1 MVRKKKWVLLVAVLV
16 TTLSLAGCLGV
27 GRYRLQI
34 GVVPEGSGV
43 VERSPNQK
51 NYEKNKVVSL
61 KAVPATGFRFSKW
74 EGDLTGT
81 DPSESVVMSK
91 DLTIKAVFAPIDELT
106 LEVRPNPEGAGE
118 IRISPDQPS
127 YQYGDIVE
135 LEAIPAPSWGFT
147 NWTGLDEQGPI
158 ATVEITEDLV
168 IEANFEIVT
177 EAYVEGYVTD
187 AQAGPAISGAEVV
200 FSGQSATTTNA
211 DGYFHL
217 IVPAGQLGD
226 ILVSRPDG
234 GATRIQGVNVEAGET
249 ATYGQVPVRRSFHPG
264 WSATPPTVEVN
275 IEPGQLLTGV
285 EEINV
290 KLESDM
296 PHFAIYL
303 YLNGD
308 QRSPRTGQEFD
319 SDELSVLV
327 NTRDYPNG
335 EGTLRILAYDDNEY
349 AVLYVLPI
357 TIFNPKPTTNV
368 LPGAIPFIGITA
380 KTYNENIG
388 YYSIPK
394 DESLLQSQ
402 NTFGQV

>member
-1 MVRKKKWVLLVAVLV
+1 
-16 TTLSLAGCLGV
+16 
-27 GRYRLQI
+27 
-34 GVVPEGSGV
+34 
-43 VERSPNQK
+43 
-51 NYEKNKVVSL
+51 
-61 KAVPATGFRFSKW
+61 
-74 EGDLTGT
+74 
-81 DPSESVVMSK
+81 MSK

-226 ILVSRPDG
+226 ILVS
-234 GATRIQGVNVEAGET
+234 
-249 ATYGQVPVRRSFHPG
+249 
-264 WSATPPTVEVN
+264 
-275 IEPGQLLTGV
+275 
-285 EEINV
+285 
-290 KLESDM
+290 
-296 PHFAIYL
+296 
-303 YLNGD
+303 
-308 QRSPRTGQEFD
+308 
-319 SDELSVLV
+319 
-327 NTRDYPNG
+327 
-335 EGTLRILAYDDNEY
+335 
-349 AVLYVLPI
+349 
-357 TIFNPKPTTNV
+357 
-368 LPGAIPFIGITA
+368 
-380 KTYNENIG
+380 
-388 YYSIPK
+388 
-394 DESLLQSQ
+394 
-402 NTFGQV
+402 